1 MTGRQLSLPG
11 RLFLKIFLALWLA
24 IGSIVYSVDHVV
36 NALFQAELAKS
47 PELSIGYRAEL
58 ATMLVAANLQHGGL
72 ADTRQLFL
80 EWSGRR
86 PLPVLV
92 VDEETGADILGRSV
106 PPFALV
112 QAQQLLEG
120 VGPSNAVQ
128 RVNDKDGRAHVLFVP
143 LALLPASPPR
153 QHVYKTPDSS
163 RIELVAMTL
172 ASFLF
177 AFGLAWYLF
186 RPIRHLHEASQRF
199 AGGELQTRVAP
210 LLGRRSDE
218 LADLANDFD
227 EMAER
232 LQATIDGKTRLLHDV
247 SHELRSPLTRLQ
259 VALEIA
265 RRSPEKTGRMLDRIE
280 HEVGRLDRLLGET
293 LALSRLESDP
303 DSLGGDCV
311 NLTELLEDVIAD
323 ARFEATQ
330 QGKSIVL
337 KADDDVI
344 VAGRPEL
351 LHSAFENVVRNG
363 VLHTPAGATVT
374 IKLYKSPPV
383 QRDGEQAW
391 ATLRVCDSGSGVP
404 SDELE
409 TIFEPFY
416 RGRGASKTGGHG
428 LGLSIVR
435 RAIEAHGG
443 TVSAG
448 EAPAGGL
455 CVIFR
460 LPVLQI
466 DCPACIREENTADAE
481 G

>member
-1 MTGRQLSLPG
+1 MKRARFFGWGFPLPG

-24 IGSIVYSVDHVV
+24 IGGLVYTVDYVV
-36 NALFQAELAKS
+36 NALFQAEMQKS
-47 PELSIGYRAEL
+47 PDLSTGYRAEL
-58 ATMLVAANLQHGGL
+58 ATMLVAVILQHDGL

-92 VDEETGADILGRSV
+92 VDEERGSDILGRMV
-106 PPFALV
+106 PLPALA
-112 QAQQLLEG
+112 QAKEMLAG
-120 VGPSNAVQ
+120 VTPSNAVH
-128 RVNDKDGRAHVLFVP
+128 RVTDHDGRAHVLFVP
-143 LALLPASPPR
+143 LALLPATPPT
-153 QHVYKTPDSS
+153 QHVYQTPNSS
-163 RIELVAMTL
+163 RIEFLAMTL

-177 AFGLAWYLF
+177 ALGLAWYLL

-199 AGGELQTRVAP
+199 AGGELQIRVAP

-218 LADLANDFD
+218 LADLAHDFD
-227 EMAER
+227 EMAAR

-247 SHELRSPLTRLQ
+247 SHELRSPLTRMQ
-259 VALEIA
+259 VALEMA
-265 RRSPEKTGRMLDRIE
+265 RQSPEKTGRMLDRIE
-280 HEVGRLDRLLGET
+280 HEVGRLDRILGET
-293 LALSRLESDP
+293 LALSRLEADP
-303 DSLGGDCV
+303 AELGDDCV
-311 NLTELLEDVIAD
+311 NLVELLEDVVAD
-323 ARFEATQ
+323 TRFEATQ
-330 QGKSIVL
+330 QGKTIEL
-337 KADDDVI
+337 KAGGDII

-351 LHSAFENVVRNG
+351 LRSAFENVVRNG

-374 IKLYKSPPV
+374 IELCKAAPT
-383 QRDGEQAW
+383 QRGKRGEQKW
-391 ATLRVCDSGSGVP
+391 VTLCVCDSGGGVP
-404 SDELE
+404 ADELE

-416 RGRGASKTGGHG
+416 RGRGVDNPGGHG

-443 TVSAG
+443 KVSAG

-466 DCPACIREENTADAE
+466 ESAGTPQR
-481 G
+481 